1 VSYRVLV
8 IPEDPTYNGYILRP
22 LVEAILAE
30 AGRPKA
36 KVQILTNPR
45 MTGYDHAKEAISG
58 RLVDS
63 YAHWDLWIFV
73 PDADRAG
80 AEAMRLLEQELQEK
94 GVTLLCC
101 PAQPEVETYACA
113 AFRSEIPAG
122 WSAARQDTRMK
133 ETVFAQ
139 ILRTHGDPRR
149 PGGGRDLLIEAS
161 LRNLPL
167 LFQLCPELA
176 TLRDRIAASLRS

>member
-1 VSYRVLV
+1 MSYRVLV

-36 KVQILTNPR
+36 KVQVLTNPR
-45 MTGYDHAKEAISG
+45 MTGYDHAKEAISC
-58 RLVDS
+58 RLIDS
-63 YAHWDLWIFV
+63 YAHWDLWIFM

-80 AEAMRLLEQELQEK
+80 TEAMALLEQDLQTK
-94 GVTLLCC
+94 GITLLCC
-101 PAQPEVETYACA
+101 PAQPEVEIYACA

-122 WSAARQDTRMK
+122 WDAARRDARMK
-133 ETVFAQ
+133 KDVFEP
-139 ILRTHGDPRR
+139 ILRTYGDPRR
-149 PGGGRDLLIEAS
+149 PGGGRDLLIEKS

-176 TLRDRIAASLRS
+176 TLRDRITASLRS